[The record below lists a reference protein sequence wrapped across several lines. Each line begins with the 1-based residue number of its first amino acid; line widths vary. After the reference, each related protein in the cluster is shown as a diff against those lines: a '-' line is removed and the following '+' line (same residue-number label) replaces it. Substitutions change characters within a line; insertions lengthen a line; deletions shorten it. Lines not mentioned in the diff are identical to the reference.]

1 MALLDKIFG
10 DPNKKYLKSLA
21 PLIEKINSLEK
32 EIEAFSS
39 EKLKEKSLGLKERV
53 GKGEFLD
60 SILSE
65 AFALVRE
72 AAKRNL
78 KQRHFDVQ
86 LLGGIVLH
94 QGKIA
99 QMLTGEG
106 KTLAA
111 TLPLYLNALEQK
123 GCHLVTVNDYL
134 AKRDAIWM
142 GQIYNALG
150 LTTGCITQQGSF
162 IYDPNYK
169 EEDIEEKDRQ
179 RDETGSFK
187 IIEDFLRPC
196 TKKEAYEAEI
206 TYGTNNEFGFDYL
219 RDNMVY
225 DLKNKSQRDFN
236 FAIVDEVDS
245 ILIDEARTPLII
257 SAPEQEPS
265 KMYQEFSKIIPSLK
279 KDEDYQI
286 DEKLRVV
293 TLTEEGINH
302 VEKIMG
308 LQDIYQQWGI
318 KQLHHLEQ
326 SLKAETLFEKDKDYV
341 VKNNQILIVDEFTG
355 RILPGRR
362 WSGGLHQA
370 VEAKERVTVQPES
383 LTLGTITFQNYFRM
397 YKKLSGMTGTA
408 LTSAEEFAKVY
419 NLEAISIPTNR
430 PLVRKDLSDKVLKSE
445 SGKYKAL
452 IKEIKEKHEKG
463 QPMLVGT
470 RSVQKNEYLGE
481 LLNRE
486 GVPHQILNAKHHE
499 QEGQIIAQAGQI
511 GAVTIATNMAGR
523 GVDIIL
529 GGNPPNPAQ
538 AEKVKELGGLH
549 IIGTER
555 HDARRID
562 DQLRGRSGRQGD
574 PGSSQFFLSL
584 EDDLLRIFGGET
596 IQKMMEALKIPEDEP
611 IEASMVSKAIEEAQS
626 RIEGFNLDMRSHVL
640 EYDDVINKH
649 RETIYRKRKEIL
661 EKTKE
666 EISSYALE
674 LLEKNNFNKENYQKK
689 QQGVGSDNFWQ
700 IEKFIFLKVI
710 DNLWIDHLENL
721 QTLQDAVRLRAYG
734 QKDPLV
740 EFKNEAHKM
749 FQSLLTVFEA
759 EAAKFLNDVKPSL
772 QTRAPAVSTSVPG
785 EKRIGRNDP
794 CPCGSGKKYKKCCGR

>member
-481 LLNRE
+481 LLNR
-486 GVPHQILNAKHHE
+486 GC
-499 QEGQIIAQAGQI
+499 
-511 GAVTIATNMAGR
+511 
-523 GVDIIL
+523 
-529 GGNPPNPAQ
+529 
-538 AEKVKELGGLH
+538 
-549 IIGTER
+549 
-555 HDARRID
+555 
-562 DQLRGRSGRQGD
+562 
-574 PGSSQFFLSL
+574 SSPDS
-584 EDDLLRIFGGET
+584 
-596 IQKMMEALKIPEDEP
+596 
-611 IEASMVSKAIEEAQS
+611 
-626 RIEGFNLDMRSHVL
+626 
-640 EYDDVINKH
+640 
-649 RETIYRKRKEIL
+649 
-661 EKTKE
+661 
-666 EISSYALE
+666 
-674 LLEKNNFNKENYQKK
+674 
-689 QQGVGSDNFWQ
+689 
-700 IEKFIFLKVI
+700 
-710 DNLWIDHLENL
+710 
-721 QTLQDAVRLRAYG
+721 
-734 QKDPLV
+734 
-740 EFKNEAHKM
+740 
-749 FQSLLTVFEA
+749 
-759 EAAKFLNDVKPSL
+759 
-772 QTRAPAVSTSVPG
+772 
-785 EKRIGRNDP
+785 
-794 CPCGSGKKYKKCCGR
+794 